1 MSIETGRLAP
11 EENIVEDP
19 TKPVGYRAV
28 RGGHVGYSGEYW
40 RIIKV
45 DGVETE
51 REKINVSNYQ
61 STPTTIVVGTGPAEL
76 AALLAE
82 PAAAPEE
89 AAE

>member
-1 MSIETGRLAP
+1 M
-11 EENIVEDP
+11 EDP

-51 REKINVSNYQ
+51 REKINVSTYQ
-61 STPTTIVVGTGPAEL
+61 STPTTIVVGPGPAEL
-76 AALLAE
+76 AIL
-82 PAAAPEE
+82 PEE
-89 AAE
+89 APAEAAE